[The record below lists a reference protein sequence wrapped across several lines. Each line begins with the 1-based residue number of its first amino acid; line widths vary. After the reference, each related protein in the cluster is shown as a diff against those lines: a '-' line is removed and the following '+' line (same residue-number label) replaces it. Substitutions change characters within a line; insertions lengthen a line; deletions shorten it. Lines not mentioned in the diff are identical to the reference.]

1 MLFAIPGYSMIAD
14 GSDYWRSKIRQWEC
28 SSPQGLAC
36 EGASADLLTY
46 HCVNWSTLKSW
57 YVVLMSSCP
66 GLSAETCQHWA
77 DGLVITLPVLEQL
90 PVRRGSGVAC
100 ALQIQGRQSEFE
112 TSWSR
117 PNVGGD
123 HWRLL
128 WEACWRAQA
137 LGSSLTS
144 YGRLASVAWEICNGW
159 RGRCHPKG
167 REAVENMRLGS
178 EIAASWRVKAS
189 YGWEYEKKSRP
200 RITSHTAFPNSDTYD
215 LNCQKLFY

>member
-1 MLFAIPGYSMIAD
+1 MLFAIPGYSIIAD

-66 GLSAETCQHWA
+66 GLSAETCQHWD
-77 DGLVITLPVLEQL
+77 DGPVITLPVLEQL

-112 TSWSR
+112 TSWSG
-117 PNVGGD
+117 PNVGGG
-123 HWRLL
+123 HWRLF
-128 WEACWRAQA
+128 WGACWSAQA
-137 LGSSLTS
+137 AWSSRIIVDKLIQTGQCCLGDLK
-144 YGRLASVAWEICNGW
+144 W
-159 RGRCHPKG
+159 
-167 REAVENMRLGS
+167 VERKMPSKRDGGS
-178 EIAASWRVKAS
+178 
-189 YGWEYEKKSRP
+189 GEYEVEKWEWCISEVVVEKWKR
-200 RITSHTAFPNSDTYD
+200 
-215 LNCQKLFY
+215 KLG